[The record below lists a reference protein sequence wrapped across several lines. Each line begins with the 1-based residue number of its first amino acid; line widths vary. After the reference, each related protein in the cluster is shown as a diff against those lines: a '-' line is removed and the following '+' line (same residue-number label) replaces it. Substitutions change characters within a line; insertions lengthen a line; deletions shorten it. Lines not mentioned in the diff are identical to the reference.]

1 MPAPLLQRRQMLL
14 AISHLAL
21 TASLAACGNGTES
34 PAASATAADSD
45 LELLASV
52 AYDLFPF
59 PALDA
64 ALYVRV
70 GERLLQAG
78 NPVVADGLLQLRTAA
93 AGAPWKQLD
102 EARRVAVLTDVQATP
117 FFAALRAA
125 TLEVLYRSPEVFA
138 MVGYG
143 GSAIE
148 QGGYINRGFDEIDWL
163 PATQPAQQQ

>member
-21 TASLAACGNGTES
+21 TASLAACGDATEA
-34 PAASATAADSD
+34 PVAGTAAGDTD

-64 ALYVRV
+64 GLYIRV
-70 GERLLQAG
+70 GERLLQGG
-78 NPVVADGLLQLRTAA
+78 NPAVADGLLQLRTAA
-93 AGAPWKQLD
+93 AGIPWKQL
-102 EARRVAVLTDVQATP
+102 EEPRRIAVLTELQSTP
-117 FFAALRAA
+117 FFASLRAA
-125 TLEVLYRSPEVFA
+125 TLEVLYRSPEVFS

-163 PATQPAQQQ
+163 PATTSSPQQ

>member
-1 MPAPLLQRRQMLL
+1 MTAPLLQRRQMLL

-21 TASLAACGNGTES
+21 TASLAACGNGADA
-34 PAASATAADSD
+34 PAGTVTAGDSD

-64 ALYVRV
+64 TLYIRV
-70 GERLLQAG
+70 GERLLQGG
-78 NPVVADGLLQLRTAA
+78 NPAVADGLLQLRTAA
-93 AGAPWKQLD
+93 AGVPWKQLD
-102 EARRVAVLTDVQATP
+102 EARRVAVLTDAQTTP

-163 PATQPAQQQ
+163 PGAQPAPQQ

>member
-1 MPAPLLQRRQMLL
+1 MTLPLLQRRQMLL
-14 AISHLAL
+14 SISRLAL
-21 TASLAACGNGTES
+21 AASLAACGSGSEP
-34 PAASATAADSD
+34 PAAESAGDSD
-45 LELLASV
+45 LELLASA

-64 ALYVRV
+64 LLYIRV
-70 GERLLQAG
+70 GERLLQGG
-78 NPVVADGLLQLRTAA
+78 NPAVADGLLQLRTAA
-93 AGAPWKQLD
+93 AGVPWKQLD
-102 EARRVAVLTDVQATP
+102 EARRVAVLTDLQATP

-125 TLEVLYRSPEVFA
+125 TLEVLYRSPELFT

-163 PATQPAQQQ
+163 PTAQPAPQQ

>member
-1 MPAPLLQRRQMLL
+1 MPAILLQRRQMLL
-14 AISHLAL
+14 AISRLAL
-21 TASLAACGNGTES
+21 AASLAACGNGTEP
-34 PAASATAADSD
+34 PAAEATGDSD

-70 GERLLQAG
+70 GERLLQGG
-78 NPVVADGLLQLRTAA
+78 NPVIADGLLQLRTAA
-93 AGAPWKQLD
+93 AGVPWKQLD
-102 EARRVAVLTDVQATP
+102 EMRRIAVLTDLQTTP

-125 TLEVLYRSPEVFA
+125 TLEVLYRSPEVFS

-148 QGGYINRGFDEIDWL
+148 QGGYINRGFADIDWL
-163 PATQPAQQQ
+163 PAAETSPQQ